1 MASWR
6 SVLQVL
12 FRRIRAR
19 FQLVSYVQLRD
30 TAGSGGVILGAKKL
44 LLPVFC
50 QADHSSPFEH
60 PRFAWISKMASWRSV
75 LQVLFRQIRAIS
87 ASELSPIMG
96 YGWIWRSHF
105 KGKEILFT
113 NIVSN

>member
-44 LLPVFC
+44 LLPAFC
-50 QADHSSPFEH
+50 RADHCSPFEH
-60 PRFAWISKMASWRSV
+60 PRFA
-75 LQVLFRQIRAIS
+75 
-87 ASELSPIMG
+87 
-96 YGWIWRSHF
+96 
-105 KGKEILFT
+105 
-113 NIVSN
+113 